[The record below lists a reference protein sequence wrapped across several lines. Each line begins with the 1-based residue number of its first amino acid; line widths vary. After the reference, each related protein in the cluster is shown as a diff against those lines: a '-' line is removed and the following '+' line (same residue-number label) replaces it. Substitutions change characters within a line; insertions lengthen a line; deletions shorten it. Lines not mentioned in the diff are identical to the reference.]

1 MSEGTVDK
9 DLVIAGLIESND
21 ILQTEITT
29 LRSSNRLLRKV
40 NSILRG
46 SVESLRNQIGIAM
59 ENDERFKQLCNGE
72 FDELGTGAA
81 DGGLPEPGPTAEP
94 TV

>member
-46 SVESLRNQIGIAM
+46 LGRKSEKSDWHRDG
-59 ENDERFKQLCNGE
+59 ERRTIQATLQRR
-72 FDELGTGAA
+72 
-81 DGGLPEPGPTAEP
+81 
-94 TV
+94 VR